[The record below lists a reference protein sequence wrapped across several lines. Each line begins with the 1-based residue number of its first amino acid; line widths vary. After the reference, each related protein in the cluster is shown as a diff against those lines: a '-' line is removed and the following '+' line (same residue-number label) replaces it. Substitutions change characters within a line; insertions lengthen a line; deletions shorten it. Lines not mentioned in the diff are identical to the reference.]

1 MKRILLATVSASLLL
16 GATWGSAAH
25 AQEAGG
31 DNGGEV
37 TYKQKTVYD
46 FDDDVVEGD
55 LQKPEGEF
63 LDVKKKSKHS
73 SLIKIRQNFIDE
85 MLKSAEDI

>member
-1 MKRILLATVSASLLL
+1 MKRILLATASVSLFL
-16 GATWGSAAH
+16 GAVFASPAH

-31 DNGGEV
+31 NGGDV